1 MSFTFT
7 GRPTLPASV
16 PDGTSNT
23 VAFAEHYSQCWET
36 QYSFVQSISM
46 GLQYRRATFA
56 DRSLIAQGTF
66 GQLYHDDVTPITV
79 GSPPI
84 TRASTPGRTF
94 QARPKFED
102 CDPRVPQTPHAAG
115 MLVGL
120 FDGSVRTVRSGIDE
134 TVFWAAVTPAGG
146 EVAPL
151 D

>member
-1 MSFTFT
+1 
-7 GRPTLPASV
+7 
-16 PDGTSNT
+16 
-23 VAFAEHYSQCWET
+23 
-36 QYSFVQSISM
+36 M